1 MKVLV
6 VDDSRAVHAFMNAIF
21 AGTGHELT
29 HAKDGSEAVKIF
41 EKNPNLFDLVL
52 LDWEMPILTGP
63 ETLEA
68 LRQVNK
74 TVPIIMVT
82 TKNDVSSIT
91 QAIAKGANE
100 YVMKPFTKDI
110 LLEKIAIISQNKVA

>member
-1 MKVLV
+1 MKVLI
-6 VDDSRAVHAFMNAIF
+6 VDDSRAVHAFMKAIF
-21 AGTGHELT
+21 SGTGHELT
-29 HAKDGSEAVKIF
+29 HANDGSEAVKIF
-41 EKNPNLFDLVL
+41 DTNANLFDLVL

-68 LRQVNK
+68 LRKVNK

-82 TKNDVSSIT
+82 TKNDLTSIT
-91 QAIAKGANE
+91 QAIAKGATE

-110 LLEKIAIISQNKVA
+110 LMEKIATIVQNKVA

>member
-6 VDDSRAVHAFMNAIF
+6 VDDSRAVHAFMKAIF
-21 AGTGHELT
+21 NGTGHDLT
-29 HAKDGSEAVKIF
+29 HATDGSEAVKIF
-41 EKNPNLFDLVL
+41 ESNADIFDLVL

-68 LRQVNK
+68 LRKMNK
-74 TVPIIMVT
+74 VVPIIMVT
-82 TKNDVSSIT
+82 TKNDITSIT
-91 QAIAKGANE
+91 QAISKGATE

-110 LLEKIAIISQNKVA
+110 LLEKIATITQNKVA

>member
-6 VDDSRAVHAFMNAIF
+6 VDDSRAVHAFMKAIF
-21 AGTGHELT
+21 AGTGHDLT
-29 HAKDGSEAVKIF
+29 HVTDGSEAVKLF
-41 EKNPNLFDLVL
+41 ESNSTPAELVL
-52 LDWEMPILTGP
+52 LDWEMPVMTGP

-68 LRQVNK
+68 IRKINK
-74 TVPIIMVT
+74 AIPIIMVT

-91 QAIAKGANE
+91 QAIAKGATE

-110 LLEKIAIISQNKVA
+110 LLEKIATVFNNKVA